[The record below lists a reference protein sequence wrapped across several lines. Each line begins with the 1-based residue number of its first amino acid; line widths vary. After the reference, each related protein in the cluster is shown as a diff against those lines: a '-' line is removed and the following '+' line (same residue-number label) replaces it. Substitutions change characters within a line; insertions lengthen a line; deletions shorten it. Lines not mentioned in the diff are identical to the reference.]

1 MAPQFQSIQNRNIF
15 ADRYQPQPMKYVIIA
30 FSLLASVGLSA
41 QKKPANPKPYASTI
55 TDADLKRHLYIVAGK
70 EMEGRETAT
79 AGERKAAAYIE
90 GQFKSYN
97 LLPGSQGSYQQN
109 YPVFK
114 DSLTTARMVINGT
127 SLSSNQDFQ
136 ANTQFGIESE
146 LYFSEVVY
154 AGYGVID
161 SVYNSFGKTSVIG
174 KAVLVVEGGPT
185 GLRGGNGRFS
195 PTGTFAKVTNAREK
209 GAAAVF
215 IVTANFAPNT
225 AAGRMYLSQFR
236 DTQYPSTYMITDKA
250 AEQIVGSGWSEM
262 KVKLKS
268 EKPEP
273 QVFKAEVEAS
283 LDKKVQRLSSSNVL
297 AVVEGTD
304 KKDEYLV
311 ITAHYDHL
319 GKRGDVIY
327 YGANDDG
334 SGTVSVLEIAEAF
347 AKAKAEGKGP
357 RRSIIFMTV
366 SGEEKGLWGSQYY
379 ATHPTVPAENISAN
393 LNIDMVGRIDIDRKK
408 GDSLNYVYVVGDDKI
423 SSESKPLSE
432 SVNAKYMKMGLDYK
446 FNDPKDPQR
455 IYYRSDHYNFAKIG
469 IPIIFYTDG
478 VTKPDYHRATDTVE
492 KINYKL
498 LAKRAQFVFYTAWEM
513 ANRENMLKRDIPL
526 PKE

>member
-1 MAPQFQSIQNRNIF
+1 M
-15 ADRYQPQPMKYVIIA
+15 RYP
-30 FSLLASVGLSA
+30 LLAILVILSVPSFA
-41 QKKPANPKPYASTI
+41 QKKPANPKPYAATI
-55 TDADLKRHLYIVAGK
+55 TDADLKRQLFVVAGA

-90 GQFKSYN
+90 SHFKSLG
-97 LLPGSQGSYQQN
+97 LLPGNQGSFLQAF
-109 YPVFK
+109 PVYR
-114 DSLTTARMVINGT
+114 DSLTIVRMSVNGT
-127 SLSSNQDFQ
+127 SLLADKDFQ
-136 ANTQFGIESE
+136 GNPLYSTESKF
-146 LYFSEVVY
+146 YFSEVVY

-161 SVYNSFGKTSVIG
+161 SVYDSYGKTNVTG
-174 KAVLVVEGGPT
+174 KAVVVVEGGPS
-185 GLRGGNGRFS
+185 GLKGGTGRFS
-195 PTGTFAKVTNAREK
+195 STGTTAKVTHARSK

-215 IVTANFAPNT
+215 IVSSSFPPNMF
-225 AAGRMYLSQFR
+225 GNRMYTSLYRDAQF
-236 DTQYPSTYMITDKA
+236 PPVYMISDKT
-250 AEQIVGSGWSEM
+250 AERMMGDGWMAMRES
-262 KVKLKS
+262 LKK

-273 QVFKAEVEAS
+273 RIFKTEVAAS
-283 LDKKVQRLSSSNVL
+283 IEKQTQQLSAANVL
-297 AVVEGTD
+297 GVLEGTD

-334 SGTVSVLEIAEAF
+334 SGTVSVLEMAEAF

-366 SGEEKGLWGSQYY
+366 SGEEKGLWGSAYY
-379 ATHPTVPAENISAN
+379 AAHPTVNPDKITAN
-393 LNIDMVGRIDIDRKK
+393 LNIDMVGRVDIDRKK
-408 GDSLNYVYVVGDDKI
+408 PDSLNYVYVVGDDKI
-423 SSESKPLSE
+423 SSESTPLSE
-432 SVNAKYMKMGLDYK
+432 SINKKYTKLGLDYK

-478 VTKPDYHRATDTVE
+478 VTKPDYHRPTDTPD
-492 KINYKL
+492 KINYSL
-498 LAKRAQFVFYTAWEM
+498 LAKRAQLVFYTAWEM
-513 ANRENMLKRDIPL
+513 ANRENLMKRDRPL